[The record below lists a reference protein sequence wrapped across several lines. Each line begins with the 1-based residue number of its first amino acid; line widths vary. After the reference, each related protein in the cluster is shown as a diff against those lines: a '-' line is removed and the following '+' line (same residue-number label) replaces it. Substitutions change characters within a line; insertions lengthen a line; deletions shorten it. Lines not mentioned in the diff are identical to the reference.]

1 MKTFILASLLALTGL
16 GGVVAT
22 SQPADAQTPWYDV
35 ARGRTAVNPYVAT
48 GPAWVNIARQ
58 NPTPMY
64 QPYRGYYGAKTYIGQ
79 HYPRVNRG
87 RVYSRRGA
95 YHRRG
100 AHYRRG
106 AYYRRSVG
114 THRSVQR
121 IRAIGAA
128 IALIAILARR

>member
-58 NPTPMY
+58 NPAPMY

-95 YHRRG
+95 Y
-100 AHYRRG
+100 
-106 AYYRRSVG
+106 YRRSVG